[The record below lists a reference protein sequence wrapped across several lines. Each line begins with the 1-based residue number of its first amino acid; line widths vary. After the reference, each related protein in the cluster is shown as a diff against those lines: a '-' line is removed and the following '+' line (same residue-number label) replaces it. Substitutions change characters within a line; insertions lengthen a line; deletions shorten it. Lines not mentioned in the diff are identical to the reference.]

1 MNLKLK
7 GVIPKF
13 KYLKFLG
20 EKQVADEVPP
30 YDLFLE
36 VTGRGFDGIL
46 P

>member
-1 MNLKLK
+1 MELKE
-7 GVIPKF
+7 VIPKF
-13 KYLKFLG
+13 RYLKILG